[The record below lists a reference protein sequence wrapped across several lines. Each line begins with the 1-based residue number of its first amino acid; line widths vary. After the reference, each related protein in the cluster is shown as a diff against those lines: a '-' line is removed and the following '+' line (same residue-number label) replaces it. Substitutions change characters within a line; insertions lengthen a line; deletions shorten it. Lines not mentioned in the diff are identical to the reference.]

1 MTAWSFVVFVMIL
14 LAFAAFQ
21 QWLRHQRRLFLH
33 RERLAAIEKG
43 AELPPVEEEIQRR
56 SRGAQRVLVLAGLV
70 WISLGVGALSGDV
83 SSFIG
88 NPISR
93 PLGIALVGI
102 GLSHLV
108 VFVLAR
114 SQDRRQ

>member
-1 MTAWSFVVFVMIL
+1 MTAWSFVVFVTIL

-43 AELPPVEEEIQRR
+43 TELPPVEEEIRRRGLGGQRI
-56 SRGAQRVLVLAGLV
+56 LVLAGLV
-70 WISLGVGALSGDV
+70 WISLGVGALSGDI

-88 NPISR
+88 NPISL

-108 VFVLAR
+108 VFAIAR
-114 SQDRRQ
+114 IQDRNQ

>member
-1 MTAWSFVVFVMIL
+1 MTTWSFVLLVAIL

-21 QWLRHQRRLFLH
+21 LWLRHQRRLFLH

-43 AELPPVEEEIQRR
+43 TELLPVEEEVKRR
-56 SRGAQRVLVLAGLV
+56 SLGVQRVLVFVGLI
-70 WISLGVGALSGDV
+70 WTSLGVGALSGDI

-88 NPISR
+88 SPISR
-93 PLGIALVGI
+93 PLGIAFVGI

-108 VFVLAR
+108 VFAIAR
-114 SQDRRQ
+114 IQDHR